1 MKILFLPFIAI
12 WKLIELIIEMTGRL
26 AAVILGLVLMIIGII
41 LSVTIVGAFA
51 GVPLAILGFTMMI
64 RGFF

>member
-1 MKILFLPFIAI
+1 
-12 WKLIELIIEMTGRL
+12 MTGRL